1 MDGTCAAGSSSPG
14 QQLRDETADQAEVI
28 DLLERDERAAQ
39 SEAARSRDGVP
50 EEVWSSQSQALRQ
63 CKDLSQDCAERT
75 GYALLKAQSRLP
87 VQPAAASTM
96 PRSIAPE
103 LAGEQWWHEGPHR
116 HNLFKWHAVHVGR
129 AQ

>member
-87 VQPAAASTM
+87 VHPAAASTM
-96 PRSIAPE
+96 PRSIAPV
-103 LAGEQWWHEGPHR
+103 LAGEPWWHEGPHR
-116 HNLFKWHAVHVGR
+116 HNLFKWHAVQAGR